1 MDDKEGR
8 LMSIGRIGA
17 RAVLRSIAFAS
28 AVVAFWVVPAFA
40 AAGGAGTETLTE
52 HAHGVPLFSFPATN
66 ACTGEPGIFAAV
78 ATNQVFH
85 ITKQASGEMW
95 VTGTD
100 EGVATLTPENPSGVS
115 ASGHFTAWFGE
126 SLNQK
131 NHVEHSTSTFVLKA
145 ADGSHI
151 TMHMKDHLSTNA
163 KGEVTSEFKTETAKI
178 ICG

>member
-17 RAVLRSIAFAS
+17 RAALRSIAFAS